1 MRCLACGGEMVLIEV
16 VEDKTVMVR
25 GFEHQTF
32 ECPACNE
39 IDRRHAFKK
48 QDTEHD
54 TEAVGTSPPIATG
67 ITKPGGNVD
76 EDNQ

>member
-1 MRCLACGGEMVLIEV
+1 VGSERRL
-16 VEDKTVMVR
+16 
-25 GFEHQTF
+25 H
-32 ECPACNE
+32 E
-39 IDRRHAFKK
+39 IDQRHAFKK
-48 QDTEHD
+48 QDPEHD